1 MLITCPNCLTVFV
14 DVHELCPCCDA
25 DREGEG
31 ACLPIEGATRSA
43 VYRLGGLHGG
53 ILEVGDGRSLLW
65 CERGVCLHSD
75 EIGHVWDRMLS
86 GRADEVRF
94 DETCVHVRVGAAQLS
109 LELATGEP
117 L

>member
-1 MLITCPNCLTVFV
+1 MLITCANCLSVFA

-31 ACLPIEGATRSA
+31 ARLPIEGATRSA
-43 VYRLGGLHGG
+43 VRRLGGLHGG
-53 ILEVGDGRSLLW
+53 ILDVGGGRSLLW

-75 EIGHVWDRMLS
+75 EIGHVWDRAVS

-94 DETCVHVRVGAAQLS
+94 GESRVHLRVGAAQLS
-109 LELATGEP
+109 LELATGEI